1 MLQDQKF
8 LDPYFKKMTRRLT
21 VAYEECVNV
30 LRQMGVGY
38 VAS

>member
-8 LDPYFKKMTRRLT
+8 LDPYFKEMTRRLT
-21 VAYEECVNV
+21 VAYEECVDV
-30 LRQMGVGY
+30 LRQMGVEY